1 MKKAQAAN
9 ETVMIIAF
17 MTLFLILFLSVAS
30 DKLLSVQ
37 DDRTKA
43 LAEDLADV
51 IATEL
56 SLAANAQNGYAR
68 TFSLP
73 QDIDGKSYEL
83 VLYNT
88 TQTNAKFT
96 ELKVIMQL
104 SGGNYQATRILSENI
119 QGALNIRKN
128 SVSKEAGIVN
138 VTGEPFREEEGK
150 PTG

>member
-17 MTLFLILFLSVAS
+17 MTLVLILFLAVAS
-30 DKLLSVQ
+30 DKLSSIQ
-37 DDRTKA
+37 QDRTKA

-51 IATEL
+51 IETEL
-56 SLAANAQNGYAR
+56 SIAANAQNGYAR

-73 QDIDGKSYEL
+73 PDIDGESYEL
-83 VLYNT
+83 ILYNT

-96 ELKVIMQL
+96 QLTVIMQL
-104 SGGNYQATRILSENI
+104 PGGNHQVTRVLPENI
-119 QGALNIRKN
+119 QGALNIGKN
-128 SVSKEAGIVN
+128 SVSKEAGMVN
-138 VTGEPFREEEGK
+138 VTGEPFRTEEGK